1 MVYDATWFKE
11 YDRVYF
17 EIWRRVTRQM
27 VSTLNCTPVFCKT
40 NSSWFRAFI
49 YTVRVLKCMT
59 FPLNNVQKS
68 FRDALEEVYSLN
80 RFPLRQRRMKGALE
94 CDDTLKMFEE
104 DVSCF
109 G

>member
-27 VSTLNCTPVFCKT
+27 VSTLNCTPVF
-40 NSSWFRAFI
+40 SSWFRAFI
-49 YTVRVLKCMT
+49 YTVRALKCMT

-80 RFPLRQRRMKGALE
+80 RFPLRQRRMKGAME

>member
-1 MVYDATWFKE
+1 
-11 YDRVYF
+11 
-17 EIWRRVTRQM
+17 
-27 VSTLNCTPVFCKT
+27 
-40 NSSWFRAFI
+40 
-49 YTVRVLKCMT
+49 MT